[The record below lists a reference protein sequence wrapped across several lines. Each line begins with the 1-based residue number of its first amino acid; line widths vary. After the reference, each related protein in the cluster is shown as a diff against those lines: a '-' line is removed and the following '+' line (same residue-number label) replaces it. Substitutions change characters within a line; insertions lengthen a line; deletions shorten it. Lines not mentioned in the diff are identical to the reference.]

1 MLGLLRNRNLN
12 ATWLGEFEAMGKKC
26 NREPDYKRI
35 ASGVLSGMIFPTQEV
50 TAEMLGGTLKQAT
63 VTGLTAFSS
72 MMNQQSNAPTENM
85 PQAAATMAQYASS
98 NPAEA
103 FRWGLDAALQVTEL
117 AALAAKQALKN
128 AQNTGQAN
136 QQQ

>member
-1 MLGLLRNRNLN
+1 
-12 ATWLGEFEAMGKKC
+12 
-26 NREPDYKRI
+26 
-35 ASGVLSGMIFPTQEV
+35 
-50 TAEMLGGTLKQAT
+50 
-63 VTGLTAFSS
+63 
-72 MMNQQSNAPTENM
+72 MMNQQSNAPAENM
-85 PQAAATMAQYASS
+85 PQAAATMAKYASS
-98 NPAEA
+98 NPTEA